1 MLRKHYL
8 NKQRNKQTCDSE
20 AEGTEK
26 NCMMLKEEFKKVTL
40 TGHSAIR
47 QRALSPTTVH
57 RERFYS
63 GRIEVSTPVLA
74 VMCDSGKAPFWNLG
88 GYLLP
93 SEMISVKTPHLPSFP
108 LPPVKS
114 PFLPLTLYLIVSPL
128 HTEETHLC
136 HGYLLYLIRLLKW
149 CVSVCRVDV
158 RSNSLLKKFMNEKN
172 VHSDLY
178 IPTPEILTLNSH
190 KCAHFVKRDW
200 WCCSL

>member
-1 MLRKHYL
+1 
-8 NKQRNKQTCDSE
+8 
-20 AEGTEK
+20 
-26 NCMMLKEEFKKVTL
+26 MMLKEEFKK
-40 TGHSAIR
+40 GHTYRPLCDQAESSFPYHGASGTF
-47 QRALSPTTVH
+47 LL
-57 RERFYS
+57 REDRS
-63 GRIEVSTPVLA
+63 QHEAELPVLA

-93 SEMISVKTPHLPSFP
+93 SEMISIKTPHLPSFP

-128 HTEETHLC
+128 RTEEIHLC
-136 HGYLLYLIRLLKW
+136 HGYLLYLIMLLKW

-158 RSNSLLKKFMNEKN
+158 RSNSLFKKFMNEKN

>member
-1 MLRKHYL
+1 
-8 NKQRNKQTCDSE
+8 
-20 AEGTEK
+20 
-26 NCMMLKEEFKKVTL
+26 MMLKEEFKKVTL

-63 GRIEVSTPVLA
+63 GRIEVSMKQSSRAGSDVWLRKGSILEPGRVLTA
-74 VMCDSGKAPFWNLG
+74 FRNDFCKNP
-88 GYLLP
+88 
-93 SEMISVKTPHLPSFP
+93 TPSFLP
-108 LPPVKS
+108 PPPVKS

-178 IPTPEILTLNSH
+178 KPTPEILTLNSH